1 MSGNRMTAMEIEG
14 QEFPRKLKGYD
25 PEEVRLYLH
34 SVAAEIERLNLEN
47 GTLREEIGRL
57 KEQVA
62 EHRDRERSLRETL
75 VTAQEMASGLK
86 EKSQAESEL
95 MIKEA
100 RLKAE
105 RLIERAQDQ
114 LTRIEAEIS
123 RAKLER
129 DLFENR
135 LRSTIEEHEALLDL
149 RKRERSEPDNLRFLR
164 RRTAAEA
171 G

>member
-1 MSGNRMTAMEIEG
+1 MDRLLRAYG
-14 QEFPRKLKGYD
+14 FPLASSQ
-25 PEEVRLYLH
+25 VV
-34 SVAAEIERLNLEN
+34 STAAEAIAAAQELGYPVVLKVASAKIQHKTDVGGVKVDLRN
-47 GTLREEIGRL
+47 GDEVGR
-57 KEQVA
+57 A
-62 EHRDRERSLRETL
+62 FR
-75 VTAQEMASGLK
+75 EMASGLK
-86 EKSQAESEL
+86 EKSQAESDL

>member
-1 MSGNRMTAMEIEG
+1 MSNRMTAMEIEG
-14 QEFPRKLKGYD
+14 QDFPHKIRGFD
-25 PEEVRLYLH
+25 PEEVRLYLR
-34 SVAAEIERLNLEN
+34 SVAAEIERLNLDN

-62 EHRDRERSLRETL
+62 EHGDRERSLRETL

-86 EKSQAESEL
+86 EKSRTESDL

-100 RLKAE
+100 RIKSE
-105 RLIERAQDQ
+105 RMIERAQDQ

-135 LRSTIEEHEALLDL
+135 LRSTIEEHESLLDL

>member
-1 MSGNRMTAMEIEG
+1 MSNRMTAMESEG
-14 QEFPRKLKGYD
+14 QDFPHKIRGFD
-25 PEEVRLYLH
+25 PEEVRLYLR
-34 SVAAEIERLNLEN
+34 SVAAEIERLNLDN

-57 KEQVA
+57 KEQVG

-86 EKSQAESEL
+86 EKSRTESDL

-100 RLKAE
+100 RIKSE
-105 RLIERAQDQ
+105 RMIERAQDQ

>member
-1 MSGNRMTAMEIEG
+1 MSNRMTAMEIEG
-14 QEFPRKLKGYD
+14 QDFPRKVRGFD
-25 PEEVRLYLH
+25 PEEVRLYLR
-34 SVAAEIERLNLEN
+34 SVAAEIERLNLDN
-47 GTLREEIGRL
+47 GTLLEEIGRL
-57 KEQVA
+57 KGQVA
-62 EHRDRERSLRETL
+62 EHRDREQALRETL

-86 EKSQAESEL
+86 EKSRTESDL

-105 RLIERAQDQ
+105 RMIERAQDQ

-135 LRSTIEEHEALLDL
+135 LRSTIEEHESLLDL
-149 RKRERSEPDNLRFLR
+149 RKRERTEPDNLRFLR
-164 RRTAAEA
+164 RRCAAEA